1 MVTKINIGTT
11 SGSNNLLAQQQQQKP
26 AEIDNLP
33 DIKKGNNSAVV
44 KNSHVFD
51 KETIVAPSIPPTLA
65 EKNTITKAIIGKR
78 NMPLKNRTSSG

>member
-51 KETIVAPSIPPTLA
+51 KETIVAPPALA
-65 EKNTITKAIIGKR
+65 EKNTITKAIIGK
-78 NMPLKNRTSSG
+78 KNLRL